1 MASYRVYSF
10 SFNNPKRK
18 ADMEERFSKVG
29 IPIQWVEPV
38 LKTDPRIPADSP
50 NPRNHSIMLNHLD
63 MIREFLKSDA
73 ESSGTAVEFGIFC
86 EDDIFIRKNFSKD
99 IQVAID
105 AYNRLHLSVLLLGYL
120 TNYKASETSTH
131 WYHHPLETPFTF
143 LSVGSDL
150 WGSQMYM
157 MDRAGAQKCLDLYG
171 DYSKV
176 TTHYNPDWTIT
187 KMPGGAC
194 IYPMLAVEAGI
205 VATDHWGQINFHRA
219 CFETNYKQGE
229 FI

>member
-1 MASYRVYSF
+1 MATYKVYSF

-18 ADMEERFSKVG
+18 ADMEERFGKAG
-29 IPIQWVEPV
+29 IPIQWTQPV
-38 LKTDPRIPADSP
+38 LSTDPRIPTSNIAD
-50 NPRNHSIMLNHLD
+50 RRAHSIMLNHLD
-63 MIREFLKSDA
+63 MIQEFLKSDS
-73 ESSGTAVEFGIFC
+73 EIGIFC
-86 EDDIFIRKNFSKD
+86 EDDIFIRKNFAKD

-105 AYNRLHLSVLLLGYL
+105 GYKRLNLSVLLLGYL

-157 MDRAGAQKCLDLYG
+157 MDKAGAQKCLDLFG

-176 TTHYNPDWTIT
+176 TTHFNPDWTIT

-219 CFETNYKQGE
+219 CFETNYKEGE
-229 FI
+229 FF